1 MLDTYS
7 SIVKNYRNFY
17 ASTFDRNIHP
27 LRDTWRYNKYKPVS
41 RGKRKLG
48 HDRYTPSS
56 PPRLRIPQSV
66 LTGCQY
72 RDGEPG
78 RGRHC
83 EANNLICADSRRKSS
98 LRTLPRHTLSVF
110 QQSQSRD
117 LHVYW
122 KAVPVA
128 RSPSR
133 DERAP
138 SHASPSSPSRFS
150 TLPSLSLSLVLRIR
164 IDTERRSLCL
174 LSVDCSRHARI
185 RAEKRNLPGISRFEG
200 SPRAKQLDE
209 IRHREEFYPASS
221 WDPGLFALPR
231 SL

>member
-1 MLDTYS
+1 MLDITHS
-7 SIVKNYRNFY
+7 SIVRDYRNFY
-17 ASTFDRNIHP
+17 ASTFDRNIP
-27 LRDTWRYNKYKPVS
+27 FTIPGRYNTNA
-41 RGKRKLG
+41 RQFGKRNLG

-72 RDGEPG
+72 RDGELR

-138 SHASPSSPSRFS
+138 SRASPSSPSRFS
-150 TLPSLSLSLVLRIR
+150 TLPLSLSLVLRI
-164 IDTERRSLCL
+164 DTERSLCL
-174 LSVDCSRHARI
+174 LSVDCSRHARFGRKNGI
-185 RAEKRNLPGISRFEG
+185 CLAFPVLKDLLERNN
-200 SPRAKQLDE
+200 
-209 IRHREEFYPASS
+209 
-221 WDPGLFALPR
+221 
-231 SL
+231 